1 MSDTRATR
9 ILLIEDDDDDFVITR
24 DYLDEIPFL
33 TITLVR
39 VTNVED
45 GLKTLSDKAYD
56 LCLVDYR
63 LGAMTGIDFIK
74 KAKSSAYTGPIIM
87 LTAQADDQLDQLA
100 LGAGAEDYLVKSEL
114 TAGRFARTIRYALAR
129 QDIDS
134 ERLERIKAEQEVRAK
149 DKFLAHLSHEL
160 RTPLTAILGYTELL
174 INESDNHHNELSV
187 IHRNGKHLLN
197 LLNDILD
204 ISKITANKIE
214 LHFTDV
220 NLNGLLTDIYSLM
233 RINALDKG
241 LELKIHADQALP
253 KYIKADPTRLRQVLI
268 NVISNAIKFTHEGY
282 VDIAISCSQILDNAE
297 GTGKPQGT
305 ADLVTGTA
313 QMIFIISDTGIG
325 IEAHKIE
332 KIFKPFVQAAD
343 MMTKTIG
350 GSGLGLAISN
360 ELIKKM
366 GGSICVNSV
375 IDQGSEFTVA
385 LPMAYDKGI
394 EFTPLEINSRGGHLH
409 NKLAKINMTGRVLIA
424 DDLRDI
430 RTLVGHMITQYG
442 PQVTYASNGQDAV
455 NKVLKANEASD
466 EAAFDL
472 ILMDI
477 HMPIMD
483 GVSAV
488 KYLRSKEV
496 MTPVVALTA
505 ANMKGNKEQLLSSGF
520 NHVLSKPVDTDQLV
534 ITLQDYLQSAPQVQ
548 AVRDSQAPVSAES
561 VLIVEDDT
569 DAAEAISA
577 LIQSLGH
584 TTHIAFTQ
592 EQAIALVKKTQWFF
606 IFLDLN
612 LGGGSGFEVMDAM
625 QRHNISNRTVLMSG
639 SELSEEKQKQ
649 YNFYHILKKPLS
661 LLDIATLLSQ
671 D

>member
-1 MSDTRATR
+1 MSETRATR

-24 DYLDEIPFL
+24 DYLEEIPFL
-33 TITLVR
+33 KITLVR
-39 VTNVED
+39 ATNVED
-45 GLKTLSDKAYD
+45 GLKILSDKAYD

-63 LGAMTGIDFIK
+63 LGAMTGIEFIK
-74 KAKSSAYTGPIIM
+74 RAKNSHYTGPIIM

-174 INESDNHHNELSV
+174 INASEDHHNELSV

-214 LHFTDV
+214 LNYIDV
-220 NLNGLLTDIYSLM
+220 NFNGLLTDIYSLM

-241 LELKIHADQALP
+241 LTLKMHADQPLP

-282 VDIAISCSQILDNAE
+282 VDIAILCDQTQVSTQ
-297 GTGKPQGT
+297 
-305 ADLVTGTA
+305 VT
-313 QMIFIISDTGIG
+313 FVISDTGIG
-325 IEAHKIE
+325 IEEHKLE

-366 GGSICVNSV
+366 GGSITVNSV
-375 IDQGSEFTVA
+375 IEQGSEFTIAMPVH
-385 LPMAYDKGI
+385 YDKDI
-394 EFTPLEINSRGGHLH
+394 EFIPLEINSRAEYLR
-409 NKLAKINMTGRVLIA
+409 NSVTQKSMTGRILIA

-455 NKVLKANEASD
+455 NKVLKANESSD
-466 EAAFDL
+466 EVAFDL

-505 ANMKGNKEQLLSSGF
+505 ANMKGNKEQLLDSGF

-534 ITLQDYLQSAPQVQ
+534 VTLQEYLQSVPQTHTLSG
-548 AVRDSQAPVSAES
+548 DHILPCSQES
-561 VLIVEDDT
+561 VLIVEDDK

-592 EQAIALVKKTQWFF
+592 GQAIDLIVKTQWSF

-612 LGGGSGFEVMDAM
+612 LGNGSGFEVMDAM
-625 QRHNISNRTVLMSG
+625 QRHKISSRTVLMSG
-639 SELSEEKQKQ
+639 SELSEDEQKK
-649 YNFYHILKKPLS
+649 YNFYRILKKPLS
-661 LLDIATLLSQ
+661 LLDIATLLGES
-671 D
+671 